1 MPILYENKQ
10 SKRVEKPGLGEKNPQ
25 QIYFFMVQCLG
36 LRWYKKWTAFVS
48 KKLNCLM
55 FWRSR
60 QVPYLKSC
68 WFRWLGAIIHTNE
81 FVIICIFVNFLIIA
95 AQNAFLAWN
104 DTETVATSIIQ
115 IEAWY
120 LEGANNLIKSSSIP
134 ILSQIRPKLGK
145 WEYSKVYYT
154 SARSVQFCI
163 IKFHDRFW
171 EFSSHFFH
179 NW

>member
-1 MPILYENKQ
+1 MRNIQKCKISHDFL
-10 SKRVEKPGLGEKNPQ
+10 L
-25 QIYFFMVQCLG
+25 QCLG

-104 DTETVATSIIQ
+104 DTEAVATSIIQ

-145 WEYSKVYYT
+145 REHPKVYLT
-154 SARSVQFCI
+154 SARSVHFCFM
-163 IKFHDRFW
+163 KFHDRFW
-171 EFSSHFFH
+171 ELSSHFYH